1 MRFKQRKKKRD
12 SIEDIQTHIKDVVKK
27 SAIKEDTEQ
36 VAEEPQIEN
45 KKPDE
50 THQKTNVSIDLEQL
64 KERIEENDKYFS
76 SLIDFIPARIYFEGN
91 EEILESM
98 QKQKRNVFGDDM
110 DLSKRSKQKRFK
122 LDPNSDQKISEIAN
136 SFYNRSSKKNNSKD
150 DKMAELKRKLNQK
163 IIQLKS
169 KRGQKSNARQ
179 LREPKKERKKLNSM
193 RASKQK
199 GFSKRPLLES
209 TADDNKPE
217 SKPKK
222 SKTEDSTDSPK
233 IPKNM
238 PKIYNKEG
246 NIVYSKFD
254 LITPSKEPFDKN
266 RKNKKNKLQ
275 KLLVKT
281 KKEEQKLSELEVRDA
296 PKAQEIKE
304 KKLWRKA
311 IDLSEGIKVKDKSKL
326 IEKTINRKK
335 KLKQKSAKKWSERKE
350 SLEKSMKS
358 KDDKRKKNIN
368 ERKQQKK
375 DKKFKRLKKRGVILD
390 NK

>member
-136 SFYNRSSKKNNSKD
+136 SFYNKSNKKNNSKD